1 MEIIITGMSLD
12 GHEVPVPHG
21 LSELINSAGLWG
33 IKENKNEPSILDQY
47 DRRTFRRDGN
57 LVTVLTL
64 KSSECK
70 KAE

>member
-12 GHEVPVPHG
+12 GHEVAVPHG
-21 LSELINSAGLWG
+21 LSELINNAGLWG
-33 IKENKNEPSILDQY
+33 IKEKKNEPSILDQY
-47 DRRTFRRDGN
+47 NRRTFRRDGN

-64 KSSECK
+64 KASESK